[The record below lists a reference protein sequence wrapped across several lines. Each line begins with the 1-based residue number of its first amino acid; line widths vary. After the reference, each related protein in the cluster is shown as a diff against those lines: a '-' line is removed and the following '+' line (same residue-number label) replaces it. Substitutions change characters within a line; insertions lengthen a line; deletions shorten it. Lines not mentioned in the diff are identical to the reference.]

1 MGDSQNRI
9 KLREKVYYKRFS
21 FFPCGRTSRFMVSWI
36 GPKWSSNTTGSFLK
50 DRIRIEPTQVKG
62 KAILLD
68 IIVHVQIVFIWVA
81 DLGLR
86 LP

>member
-1 MGDSQNRI
+1 
-9 KLREKVYYKRFS
+9 
-21 FFPCGRTSRFMVSWI
+21 MVSWI